1 MRGRTTIWLL
11 AAALLFTVLAP
22 AASAATHD
30 FENERLTF
38 LTRDLTESDL
48 GVFRGVYAEFDFV
61 GFTANQI
68 DTSAGAVLVQL
79 YDSRDR
85 VVAAV
90 SSRPGVFKNEDY
102 ELLSVPIDSVW
113 GTFDYEEDGFWTQRR
128 NLRINGGN
136 CEDIAYALVFVD
148 LVDDG
153 DIKQLKTT
161 IAGPPKGSCDDIR
174 R

>member
-1 MRGRTTIWLL
+1 MRGRITIWLL

-22 AASAATHD
+22 AASAATYD
-30 FENERLTF
+30 FENKRLTF

-61 GFTANQI
+61 GFTADQI
-68 DTSAGAVLVQL
+68 DTSAGAVVVQL
-79 YDSRDR
+79 HDSRDR

-90 SSRPGVFKNEDY
+90 SSRPGVFENADY

-113 GTFDYEEDGFWTQRR
+113 GTFDHDEDGFWTQLR
-128 NLRINGGN
+128 NQQINGGN

-148 LVDDG
+148 LDNGGDG
-153 DIKQLKTT
+153 PLHARIE
-161 IAGPPKGSCDDIR
+161 GPPRGTCDDIR
-174 R
+174 P